1 MIVFF
6 PSVRENRRFLFGMF
20 NQNNIDM
27 WNLLK
32 NQKKKTEK
40 ELRDLSAVF
49 SILDEFEKRGV
60 IHWQRKNKIL
70 LIEEVLGTLKVV
82 EGRDGFLR
90 FLNQVSMWQNY
101 RLLAEAYEAHRLK
114 IETEAVRKARAQFAM
129 LTKADMQRIRQNAR
143 ENMDMIPPEQLD
155 YIKEFDIFILRA
167 GAPSAELA
175 TEENGQLLA
184 IGHFDGEKVEMAM
197 YDDVKYNLFKP
208 KEND

>member
-1 MIVFF
+1 
-6 PSVRENRRFLFGMF
+6 
-20 NQNNIDM
+20 M

-60 IHWQRKNKIL
+60 IHWQRKNKVL
-70 LIEEVLGTLKVV
+70 LIEEVLGTLKVA

-101 RLLAEAYEAHRLK
+101 RLLAEAYESLRLEV
-114 IETEAVRKARAQFAM
+114 ETEAVRKARAQFAM

-143 ENMDMIPPEQLD
+143 ENMEMMPPERLE
-155 YIKEFDIFILRA
+155 YIKEFDIFIVRA
-167 GAPSAELA
+167 SAPSAQDA
-175 TEENGQLLA
+175 TEESGQLLA
-184 IGHFDGEKVEMAM
+184 LGHYDGEKVEMAM
-197 YDDVKYNLFKP
+197 YDEIKHNLI
-208 KEND
+208 NSDDD

>member
-1 MIVFF
+1 
-6 PSVRENRRFLFGMF
+6 
-20 NQNNIDM
+20 M

-60 IHWQRKNKIL
+60 IHWQRKNKVL
-70 LIEEVLGTLKVV
+70 LIEEVLGTLKVA

-101 RLLAEAYEAHRLK
+101 RLLAEAYESLRLK
-114 IETEAVRKARAQFAM
+114 VETEAVRKARAQFAM

-175 TEENGQLLA
+175 TEANGQLLA

>member
-1 MIVFF
+1 
-6 PSVRENRRFLFGMF
+6 
-20 NQNNIDM
+20 M

-32 NQKKKTEK
+32 PQKKKTEK
-40 ELRDLSAVF
+40 ELRDLSATF
-49 SILDEFEKRGV
+49 SILDTFEKCEALY
-60 IHWQRKNKIL
+60 WQRKGKAL
-70 LIEEVLGTLKVV
+70 LVSEVLGRLKLA

-101 RLLAEAYEAHRLK
+101 RLLAEAYESLRLK
-114 IETEAVRKARAQFAM
+114 VETEAVRKARAQFAM

-143 ENMDMIPPEQLD
+143 ENMEMIPPERLD

-208 KEND
+208 EEND

>member
-1 MIVFF
+1 
-6 PSVRENRRFLFGMF
+6 
-20 NQNNIDM
+20 M

-60 IHWQRKNKIL
+60 IHWQRKNKVL
-70 LIEEVLGTLKVV
+70 LIEEVLGTLKVA

-101 RLLAEAYEAHRLK
+101 RLLAEAYESLRLK
-114 IETEAVRKARAQFAM
+114 VETEAVRKARAQFAM

-143 ENMDMIPPEQLD
+143 ENMEMMPPERLE
-155 YIKEFDIFILRA
+155 YIKEFDIFIARA
-167 GAPSAELA
+167 SAPSAQDA
-175 TEENGQLLA
+175 TEESGQLLA
-184 IGHFDGEKVEMAM
+184 LGHYDGEKVEMAM
-197 YDDVKYNLFKP
+197 YDEIKHNLINS
-208 KEND
+208 NDD

>member
-1 MIVFF
+1 
-6 PSVRENRRFLFGMF
+6 
-20 NQNNIDM
+20 M

-60 IHWQRKNKIL
+60 IHWQRKNKVL
-70 LIEEVLGTLKVV
+70 LIEEVLGTLKVA

-101 RLLAEAYEAHRLK
+101 RLLAEAYESLRLK
-114 IETEAVRKARAQFAM
+114 VETEAVRKARAQFAM

-143 ENMDMIPPEQLD
+143 ENMEMMPPERLE
-155 YIKEFDIFILRA
+155 YIKEFDIFVVRA
-167 GAPSAELA
+167 NAPSAQEA
-175 TEENGQLLA
+175 TEASGQLLA
-184 IGHFDGEKVEMAM
+184 LGHFDGEKVEMAM
-197 YDDVKYNLFKP
+197 YDEIKHNLINS
-208 KEND
+208 NDD